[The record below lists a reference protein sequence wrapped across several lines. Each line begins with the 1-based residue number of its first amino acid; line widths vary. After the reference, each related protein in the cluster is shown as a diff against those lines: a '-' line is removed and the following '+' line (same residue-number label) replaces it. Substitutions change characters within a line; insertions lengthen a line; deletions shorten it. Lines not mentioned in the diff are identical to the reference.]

1 MTAQQT
7 VTLELDDI
15 QAAVLSP
22 RPAPYAGAHILLRI
36 DDRRTGREGL
46 HRLIPLLSS
55 AADVS
60 DPNRQAAAAVA
71 LSFQDL
77 KALGVPEDTLASF
90 LREFQQGMAAR
101 ATILGDTHPKG
112 AVPSEGK
119 EERERPAR
127 ASAAAPA
134 WATARSGLAAP
145 REGKP
150 P

>member
-60 DPNRQAAAAVA
+60 DPNLQAAAAVA
-71 LSFQDL
+71 LSFQGL
-77 KALGVPEDTLASF
+77 
-90 LREFQQGMAAR
+90 
-101 ATILGDTHPKG
+101 
-112 AVPSEGK
+112 K